1 MAKRPRP
8 HEDPVQDETVPCP
21 RCDSTHTKFCYYN
34 NYSLSQPRY
43 FCKSCR
49 RYWTKGG
56 TIRNIPV
63 GGVSRKNKKLR
74 YHNVRELQRQQKYE
88 NEVQHTYKESHELAN
103 SSRPMFSAYPDF
115 MFENL
120 TINFLE
126 SSQNGGDNGEYENG
140 DHFPVMVPTHGYE
153 ADTRNTHGVNPFG
166 DMMTYYHDY
175 FNKTVNIDD
184 VKPKLFE
191 CGRLDQTGCHSDPF
205 GLGVGGSGSSGSLM
219 GLGSSWAGL
228 MNGYGASSTNPLV

>member
-1 MAKRPRP
+1 MFVVA
-8 HEDPVQDETVPCP
+8 
-21 RCDSTHTKFCYYN
+21 
-34 NYSLSQPRY
+34 
-43 FCKSCR
+43 
-49 RYWTKGG
+49 
-56 TIRNIPV
+56 
-63 GGVSRKNKKLR
+63 
-74 YHNVRELQRQQKYE
+74 
-88 NEVQHTYKESHELAN
+88 
-103 SSRPMFSAYPDF
+103 SRPMFSAYPDF

-126 SSQNGGDNGEYENG
+126 SGQNGGVNGEYENG
-140 DHFPVMVPTHGYE
+140 DHFPAMVYE
-153 ADTRNTHGVNPFG
+153 ADTRNTHGLTPFG

-205 GLGVGGSGSSGSLM
+205 GLVVGGNGSSGSLM